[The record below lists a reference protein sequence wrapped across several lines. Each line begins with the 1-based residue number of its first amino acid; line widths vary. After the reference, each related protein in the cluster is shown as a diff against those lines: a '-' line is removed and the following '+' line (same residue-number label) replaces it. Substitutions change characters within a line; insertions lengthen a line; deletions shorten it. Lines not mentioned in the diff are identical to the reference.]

1 MKPSQLNQLMRNP
14 KAMMDF
20 HATGKL
26 PEAPVDPR
34 SPLITLL
41 KSFHPSER
49 VRITRITIDSRMG
62 YQGRHTF
69 CNAAQALEWL
79 CPPNR
84 PQYLPSES
92 AQDKRFQRP
101 LSINNLTECANVPEA
116 IIRDWCQRSGQPRP
130 PASPAP

>member
-1 MKPSQLNQLMRNP
+1 MKPTPLRQLIRNP

-20 HATGKL
+20 QASGKL
-26 PEAPVDPR
+26 PEVPADPQ

-41 KSFHPSER
+41 KSLHPTER
-49 VRITRITIDSRMG
+49 LRITGVTVDSRMG
-62 YQGRHTF
+62 YQGRRTF
-69 CNAAQALEWL
+69 ANAAQALEWL
-79 CPPNR
+79 CPANR

-92 AQDKRFQRP
+92 AQDKRFRRA
-101 LSINNLTECANVPEA
+101 LGIDSLMECANVPES